1 MTEKELYR
9 LLEIDGP
16 EDVEYFEQLA
26 DLMEADGEIGE
37 GLFRHVLSAVRAE
50 NAGEF
55 AENYLKEMTDAIP
68 EGAAAEDLTEAIG
81 AMEQRL
87 LLLAEDMDEEQSRE
101 DFATEL
107 YKLRDWLHEKGGAS
121 IDGVPCT
128 LLEAFTEMRA
138 EKLGLASH
146 EYGLDRFP
154 DLTPEE
160 ISYNLGRFE
169 KIEL

>member
-1 MTEKELYR
+1 MTQEDLYA
-9 LLEIDGP
+9 LLEIDAP
-16 EDVEYFEQLA
+16 ADLEYFEQFA
-26 DLMEADGEIGE
+26 DLLETDETVARHLFADA
-37 GLFRHVLSAVRAE
+37 LSAVTAE

-55 AENYLKEMTDAIP
+55 TENYLSELTGAIP
-68 EGAAAEDLTEAIG
+68 ENAPAEDLTEAME

-87 LLLAEDMDEEQSRE
+87 LLLAENLDDSQSRE
-101 DFATEL
+101 DFIDEL
-107 YKLRDWLHEKGGAS
+107 YKFRLWLHEGGGAS
-121 IDGVPCT
+121 LDGSPCT

>member
-1 MTEKELYR
+1 MTERELYD
-9 LLEIDGP
+9 LLEIDSP

-26 DLMEADGEIGE
+26 DLLETDEEISE
-37 GLFRHVLSAVRAE
+37 DLFRHALSAIRAE

-55 AENYLKEMTDAIP
+55 TENYLKEMTDAIP
-68 EGAAAEDLTEAIG
+68 EEVPAEALTEALD

-87 LLLAEDMDEEQSRE
+87 LLLAEDLDEDQSRE
-101 DFATEL
+101 DFLTEL
-107 YKLRDWLHEKGGAS
+107 FKLRNWLHEEAGAS
-121 IDGVPCT
+121 IDGDPCT

-138 EKLGLASH
+138 EKLGVASH
-146 EYGLDRFP
+146 DYGLDHFP

-160 ISYNLGRFE
+160 ISYQLGRFE

>member
-1 MTEKELYR
+1 MTEKELYE
-9 LLEIDGP
+9 LLEIDRP

-26 DLMEADGEIGE
+26 DLMEADEEISE
-37 GLFRHVLSAVRAE
+37 DLFRHALSAIRAE

-55 AENYLKEMTDAIP
+55 AENYLAELMNAIP
-68 EGAAAEDLTEAIG
+68 EELSAEDLTEALD

-87 LLLAEDMDEEQSRE
+87 LLLAEDLDEAQNRE
-101 DFATEL
+101 DFIAEL
-107 YKLRDWLHEKGGAS
+107 YKLRNWLHEEAGAS
-121 IDGVPCT
+121 LDGDPCT

-138 EKLGLASH
+138 EKLGAVSH
-146 EYGLDRFP
+146 EYGLDSFP
-154 DLTPEE
+154 ELMPEE

>member
-1 MTEKELYR
+1 MTQRELYE
-9 LLEIDGP
+9 LLEIDSP

-26 DLMEADGEIGE
+26 DLLESDEDISE
-37 GLFRHVLSAVRAE
+37 DLFRHALSAIRAE

-55 AENYLKEMTDAIP
+55 AENYMAELANAIP
-68 EGAAAEDLTEAIG
+68 EEVSAEDLTEALD

-87 LLLAEDMDEEQSRE
+87 LLLAEDLDEEQNRD
-101 DFATEL
+101 DFITEL
-107 YKLRDWLHEKGGAS
+107 FKLRNWLHEEAGAL
-121 IDGVPCT
+121 IDGDPCT

-138 EKLGLASH
+138 EKLGVASH

>member
-1 MTEKELYR
+1 MNRNDLYA
-9 LLEIDGP
+9 LLEIDSP

-26 DLMEADGEIGE
+26 DLLETDEDIAEN
-37 GLFRHVLSAVRAE
+37 LFRHVLSAIRAE

-87 LLLAEDMDEEQSRE
+87 LLLAEDIDEEQSRE

-107 YKLRDWLHEKGGAS
+107 YKLRNWLHEEGGAA

-160 ISYNLGRFE
+160 ISYSLGRFE
-169 KIEL
+169 KIEM

>member
-1 MTEKELYR
+1 MTEKELYD
-9 LLEIDGP
+9 LLEIDSP
-16 EDVEYFEQLA
+16 EDMEYFEQLA
-26 DLMEADGEIGE
+26 DLLETDEEISE
-37 GLFRHVLSAVRAE
+37 DLFRHALSAIRAE

-55 AENYLKEMTDAIP
+55 TENYLKEMTDAIP
-68 EGAAAEDLTEAIG
+68 DGCSAEELTEALG

-87 LLLAEDMDEEQSRE
+87 LLLAEDLEEDQNRD
-101 DFATEL
+101 DFITEL
-107 YKLRDWLHEKGGAS
+107 FKLRNWLHEEAGAT
-121 IDGVPCT
+121 IDGDPCT

-169 KIEL
+169 KIEM

>member
-1 MTEKELYR
+1 MTEKELYD
-9 LLEIDGP
+9 LLEIDSP

-26 DLMEADGEIGE
+26 DLLETDEEISE
-37 GLFRHVLSAVRAE
+37 DLFRHALSAILAE

-55 AENYLKEMTDAIP
+55 TENYLKEMSDAIP
-68 EGAAAEDLTEAIG
+68 EGCSAEELTEALG

-87 LLLAEDMDEEQSRE
+87 LLLAEDLEEDQNRD
-101 DFATEL
+101 DFITEL
-107 YKLRDWLHEKGGAS
+107 FKFRNWLHEEAGAT
-121 IDGVPCT
+121 IDGDPCT
-128 LLEAFTEMRA
+128 LLEAFTEMRT

-169 KIEL
+169 KIEM

>member
-1 MTEKELYR
+1 MTEKELYG
-9 LLEIDGP
+9 LLEIDSP

-26 DLMEADGEIGE
+26 DLLETDEEISE
-37 GLFRHVLSAVRAE
+37 DLFRHALSAIRAE

-55 AENYLKEMTDAIP
+55 TENYLKEMTDAIP
-68 EGAAAEDLTEAIG
+68 EEVSAEALTEALD

-87 LLLAEDMDEEQSRE
+87 LLLAEDLDEEQSRE
-101 DFATEL
+101 NFITEL
-107 YKLRDWLHEKGGAS
+107 FKLRNWLHEEAGAS
-121 IDGVPCT
+121 IDGAPCT

-138 EKLGLASH
+138 EKLGVASH
-146 EYGLDRFP
+146 AYGLDSFP

-169 KIEL
+169 KIDL

>member
-1 MTEKELYR
+1 MTQRELYEF
-9 LLEIDGP
+9 LEIDSP

-26 DLMEADGEIGE
+26 DLLESDEDISE
-37 GLFRHVLSAVRAE
+37 DLFRHALSAIRAE

-55 AENYLKEMTDAIP
+55 AENYMAELANAIP
-68 EGAAAEDLTEAIG
+68 EETSAEDLTEALD

-87 LLLAEDMDEEQSRE
+87 LLLAEDLDEEQNRD
-101 DFATEL
+101 DFITEL
-107 YKLRDWLHEKGGAS
+107 FKLRNWLHEEAGAS
-121 IDGVPCT
+121 LDGDPCT

-138 EKLGLASH
+138 EKLGVASH
-146 EYGLDRFP
+146 EYGLDTFP

>member
-1 MTEKELYR
+1 MTEKDLYD
-9 LLEIDGP
+9 LLEIDSP

-26 DLMEADGEIGE
+26 DLLETDEEISEA
-37 GLFRHVLSAVRAE
+37 LFRHALSAIRAE

-55 AENYLKEMTDAIP
+55 TENYLKEMTDAIP
-68 EGAAAEDLTEAIG
+68 EGAAAEELTEALD

-87 LLLAEDMDEEQSRE
+87 LLLAEDLDEDQNRD
-101 DFATEL
+101 DFITEL
-107 YKLRDWLHEKGGAS
+107 FKLRNWLHEEAGAS
-121 IDGVPCT
+121 LDGDPCT

-138 EKLGLASH
+138 EKLGFASH

-160 ISYNLGRFE
+160 ISYNLGKFE
-169 KIEL
+169 KIEM